1 MTEQQE
7 YQVLTALGD
16 VELREYA
23 PCVVA
28 DVVASGSA
36 EQAGSAAFRPLF
48 QYISGANRGAES
60 LAMTAPVI
68 QQPTSE
74 RLAMTAPVIQ
84 EATDTG
90 EWTVS
95 FVLPAGRDPSDYPVP
110 TDPRVSLRAV
120 PAQTAAAIRW
130 SGRWTE
136 SNVERH
142 SQELRRVI
150 AEEGWQE
157 DGEPRWA
164 RFGKVFTGGRP
175 CHDEV
180 HLNSDKG
187 ASVQH
192 ASSTSRQQSPARCT
206 CTQRLHLRASRN
218 SEASS

>member
-1 MTEQQE
+1 MEVMTEQQE
-7 YQVLTALGD
+7 YRVLTALGD
-16 VELREYA
+16 VELRDYA

-48 QYISGANRGAES
+48 QYISGANRGAEP

-130 SGRWTE
+130 SGRWTAA
-136 SNVERH
+136 NVERR

-150 AEEGWQE
+150 AEAGWQE
-157 DGEPRWA
+157 AGEPRWA
-164 RFGKVFTGGRP
+164 RFDPPWKPPFLRRNEIVIPVDRP
-175 CHDEV
+175 DEGS
-180 HLNSDKG
+180 SD
-187 ASVQH
+187 
-192 ASSTSRQQSPARCT
+192 
-206 CTQRLHLRASRN
+206 
-218 SEASS
+218 